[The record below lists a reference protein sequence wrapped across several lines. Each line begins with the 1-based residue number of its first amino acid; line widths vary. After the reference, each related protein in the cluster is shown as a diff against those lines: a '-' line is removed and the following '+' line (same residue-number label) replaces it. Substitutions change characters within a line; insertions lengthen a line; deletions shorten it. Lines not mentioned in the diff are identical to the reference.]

1 MTTWTL
7 DYPLGRPLLPAA
19 QLTRRRPAPPGLTPL
34 VQPGDR
40 VRADQPIAE
49 APDRSQVVL
58 AGMAGRV
65 REVTPGREVSIEGQ
79 VMYLAG
85 TLGLGGSA
93 VGPLAFLPRGES
105 IAMVAI
111 PTGAILVY
119 PQRIPLTLLQ
129 RAISGGVGGIIA
141 ASVSGLELEAI
152 ARLDLTALYDGLI
165 PEGDRFPVPVILTEG
180 LGERVMDA
188 ITQRILT
195 QRAGEYALIS
205 GLTDPRRN
213 IRPEILL
220 SLPPDSPVMPLPADS
235 ALVVGARVRVVA
247 GEYRDAHGQ
256 IVQLFTHRQRDQIGM
271 LTESA
276 RIRMENGLMC
286 VTPLHTLE
294 RLA

>member
-1 MTTWTL
+1 MTTWAL

-19 QLTRRRPAPPGLTPL
+19 QLTRRRLTPGLSPL

-49 APDRSQVVL
+49 APDRSWVTL

-65 REVTPGREVSIEGQ
+65 REVTPEREISIEGQ

-85 TLGLGGSA
+85 ALGLGGSA

-111 PTGAILVY
+111 PAGAILVY

-129 RAISGGVGGIIA
+129 RAISGGVAGIIA

-152 ARLDLTALYDGLI
+152 SRLDLTALYDGLI
-165 PEGDRFPVPVILTEG
+165 PEGDRFPVPVTLTEG

-195 QRAGEYALIS
+195 QHAGEYALIS
-205 GLTDPRRN
+205 GLTDPRRS

-220 SLPPDSPVMPLPADS
+220 SLPPDSPVMPLPADA

-256 IVQLFTHRQRDQIGM
+256 IIQLFAHRQRDQIG
-271 LTESA
+271 LLVESA

>member
-1 MTTWTL
+1 MTISAL

-19 QLTRRRPAPPGLTPL
+19 QLTRRRLTIGLEPL

-40 VRADQPIAE
+40 VRGDQVIAQ
-49 APDRSQVVL
+49 APDGAEVVL
-58 AGMAGRV
+58 AGMSGRV
-65 REVTPGREVSIEGQ
+65 REVSPAREIAIQGPVIYISG
-79 VMYLAG
+79 A
-85 TLGLGGSA
+85 LGLGA
-93 VGPLAFLPRGES
+93 VATGPLAFLPRGES
-105 IAMVAI
+105 IAMVPI

-119 PQRIPLTLLQ
+119 PQRIPLPLLQ
-129 RAISGGVGGIIA
+129 RAISGGVAGIIA
-141 ASVSGLELEAI
+141 ASSSGLELEAI
-152 ARLDLTALYDGLI
+152 SRLDLTALYDGLI
-165 PEGDRFPVPVILTEG
+165 PEGDRFPIPVILTEG

-205 GLTDPRRN
+205 GLTDPRRST
-213 IRPEILL
+213 RPEILL
-220 SLPPDSPVMPLPADS
+220 SLPLDSPVMPLPADS
-235 ALVVGARVRVVA
+235 ALIVGARVRVIA

-256 IVQLFTHRQRDQIGM
+256 IVHLLTHRHRDQIGL
-271 LTESA
+271 LTECA

>member
-1 MTTWTL
+1 MTTWAL

-19 QLTRRRPAPPGLTPL
+19 QLTRRRPTLGLTPL

-40 VRADQPIAE
+40 VRADQAVAE
-49 APDRSQVVL
+49 APDHSRVVL
-58 AGMAGRV
+58 AGIAGRV
-65 REVTPGREVSIEGQ
+65 REAAPGREVSIQGQ
-79 VMYLAG
+79 VMYVAG
-85 TLGLGGSA
+85 ALGLGGSA

-111 PTGAILVY
+111 PVGAILVY

-129 RAISGGVGGIIA
+129 RAISGGVAGVIA

-152 ARLDLTALYDGLI
+152 SRLDLTALYDGLI
-165 PEGDRFPVPVILTEG
+165 PEGDRFPIPVILTEG

-213 IRPEILL
+213 TRPEILL

-235 ALVVGARVRVVA
+235 ALVVGARVRVMA

-256 IVQLFTHRQRDQIGM
+256 IVHLLTHRQRDQIGL

>member
-1 MTTWTL
+1 MTAWAL

-19 QLTRRRPAPPGLTPL
+19 QLTRRRPAPGLTVL

-40 VRADQPIAE
+40 VRADQAVAE
-49 APDRSQVVL
+49 SPDRSRVVL

-65 REVTPGREVSIEGQ
+65 REATPGREVSIEGQ

-129 RAISGGVGGIIA
+129 RAISGGVAGIIA

-152 ARLDLTALYDGLI
+152 SRLDLTALYDGLI

-220 SLPPDSPVMPLPADS
+220 SLPPDSPVMPLPADA

-256 IVQLFTHRQRDQIGM
+256 IVQLFTRRQRDQIGM

-286 VTPLHTLE
+286 VTPLHTLD

>member
-1 MTTWTL
+1 MTAWAL

-19 QLTRRRPAPPGLTPL
+19 QLTRRRPAPGLTVL

-40 VRADQPIAE
+40 VRADQAVAE
-49 APDRSQVVL
+49 APDRSRVVL

-65 REVTPGREVSIEGQ
+65 REAIPGREVSIEGQ

-129 RAISGGVGGIIA
+129 RAISGGVAGIIS

-152 ARLDLTALYDGLI
+152 SRLDLTALYDGLV

-195 QRAGEYALIS
+195 QRAGEYAMIS

-220 SLPPDSPVMPLPADS
+220 SLPPDSPVMPLPADP
-235 ALVVGARVRVVA
+235 ALIVGARVRVVA
-247 GEYRDAHGQ
+247 GECRDAHGQ
-256 IVQLFTHRQRDQIGM
+256 IVQLFTHRQRDPIGL

>member
-1 MTTWTL
+1 
-7 DYPLGRPLLPAA
+7 
-19 QLTRRRPAPPGLTPL
+19 
-34 VQPGDR
+34 
-40 VRADQPIAE
+40 VRADQAIAE
-49 APDRSQVVL
+49 AQDRSRVVL
-58 AGMAGRV
+58 AGIAGRV
-65 REVTPGREVSIEGQ
+65 REVIPAREVSIEAQ
-79 VMYLAG
+79 VMYVAG
-85 TLGLGGSA
+85 GLGLGESA

-105 IAMVAI
+105 IAMVAV
-111 PTGAILVY
+111 PKAAILVY

-129 RAISGGVGGIIA
+129 RAISGGVAGVIA

-152 ARLDLTALYDGLI
+152 SRLDLTALYDGLI
-165 PEGDRFPVPVILTEG
+165 PEGDRFAVPVILTEG

-195 QRAGEYALIS
+195 QHEGEYALVS

-220 SLPPDSPVMPLPADS
+220 SLPPDSPVMPLPADPG
-235 ALVVGARVRVVA
+235 LVVGARVRVVA

-256 IVQLFTHRQRDQIGM
+256 IVHLFTHRQRDQISL